1 MSRIFNEQELEA
13 LTDEERA
20 GLEDETIVDDNTEVD
35 LGAAAGDNKPATD
48 DEAKLAK
55 EAADA
60 AAAVAEQQA
69 EAAAKESAAETQPV
83 HKPKPLF
90 DTNLPDDIDARM
102 ASIKEQKKA
111 LSAKFDEGEITV
123 SEYDEQR
130 DTLDDQYQDLREAR
144 FKAALAQE
152 AIKSQE
158 VNTWEQSC
166 NEFLAK
172 HPDIAGDELKYNS
185 FDVAVRMTTSDP
197 ANAKLSANEMLDKA
211 FARWSSTF
219 GAPVQQEPVKQD
231 KQKPIVPNIGGL
243 PAADTTETDTNRF
256 AALDGL
262 IDSDPLRYQEE
273 LFKLSPSERAA
284 YLAC

>member
-20 GLEDETIVDDNTEVD
+20 GLEDETIVDDNTEVEI
-35 LGAAAGDNKPATD
+35 GADTKAATA
-48 DEAKLAK
+48 DESKLAK

-60 AAAVAEQQA
+60 AAAVTEQQA
-69 EAAAKESAAETQPV
+69 AAAEEEATSTEPQSTY
-83 HKPKPLF
+83 KPKPLF
-90 DTNLPDDIDARM
+90 DTALPDDLDARM
-102 ASIKEQKKA
+102 TSIKEQKKA

-197 ANAKLSANEMLDKA
+197 ANVKLSANEMLDKA

-219 GAPVQQEPVKQD
+219 GAPAQQEPAKQA

>member
-20 GLEDETIVDDNTEVD
+20 GLEDETIVDDNTEVEI
-35 LGAAAGDNKPATD
+35 GADTTIATNDQSAKDGPPTEQAATTSEEVAVSEQPA
-48 DEAKLAK
+48 
-55 EAADA
+55 
-60 AAAVAEQQA
+60 
-69 EAAAKESAAETQPV
+69 

-111 LSAKFDEGEITV
+111 LSAKFDEGDITV

-219 GAPVQQEPVKQD
+219 GAPAQQEPAKQA

>member
-20 GLEDETIVDDNTEVD
+20 GLEDETIVDDNTEVEI
-35 LGAAAGDNKPATD
+35 GADTKASADEQPAKDTPPTEQAATTS
-48 DEAKLAK
+48 E
-55 EAADA
+55 EVAAS
-60 AAAVAEQQA
+60 EP
-69 EAAAKESAAETQPV
+69 PV

-111 LSAKFDEGEITV
+111 LSAKFDEGDITV

-158 VNTWEQSC
+158 VNTWEQTC
-166 NEFLAK
+166 NDFLAK

-219 GAPVQQEPVKQD
+219 GAPAQQEPAKPA

-256 AALDGL
+256 AVLDGL

-273 LFKLSPSERAA
+273 LFKLSTSERAA

>member
-20 GLEDETIVDDNTEVD
+20 GLEDETIVDDNTEVEI
-35 LGAAAGDNKPATD
+35 GADTTIATNDQSAKDSPPTEQAATTSEEVAVSEPPA
-48 DEAKLAK
+48 
-55 EAADA
+55 
-60 AAAVAEQQA
+60 
-69 EAAAKESAAETQPV
+69 

-111 LSAKFDEGEITV
+111 LSAKFDEGDITV

-219 GAPVQQEPVKQD
+219 GAPVQQEPVKQA

>member
-20 GLEDETIVDDNTEVD
+20 GLEDETIVDDNTEVEIGAD
-35 LGAAAGDNKPATD
+35 TKAAADEQPAKDTPPT
-48 DEAKLAK
+48 EQ
-55 EAADA
+55 A
-60 AAAVAEQQA
+60 AATSEEVAASEP
-69 EAAAKESAAETQPV
+69 PV

-111 LSAKFDEGEITV
+111 LSAKFDEGDITV

-158 VNTWEQSC
+158 VNTWEQTC
-166 NEFLAK
+166 NDFLAK

-219 GAPVQQEPVKQD
+219 GAPAQQEPAKPA

-256 AALDGL
+256 AVLDGL

>member
-20 GLEDETIVDDNTEVD
+20 GLEDETIVDDNTEVEI
-35 LGAAAGDNKPATD
+35 GADTTIATNDQSAKDSPPTEQAATTSEEVAVSEPPA
-48 DEAKLAK
+48 
-55 EAADA
+55 
-60 AAAVAEQQA
+60 
-69 EAAAKESAAETQPV
+69 

-111 LSAKFDEGEITV
+111 LSAKFDEGDITV

-219 GAPVQQEPVKQD
+219 GAPAQQEPAKQA

-243 PAADTTETDTNRF
+243 PAADTTETDTSRF
-256 AALDGL
+256 KALDDL

>member
-20 GLEDETIVDDNTEVD
+20 GLEDETIVDDNTEVEIGAD
-35 LGAAAGDNKPATD
+35 TKAAADEQPAKD
-48 DEAKLAK
+48 
-55 EAADA
+55 
-60 AAAVAEQQA
+60 
-69 EAAAKESAAETQPV
+69 TQPTEQATTTSEEV
-83 HKPKPLF
+83 AVSEPPAHKPKPLF

-111 LSAKFDEGEITV
+111 LSAKFDEGDITV

-219 GAPVQQEPVKQD
+219 GAPVQQEPVKQA

>member
-20 GLEDETIVDDNTEVD
+20 GLEDETIVDDNTEVEI
-35 LGAAAGDNKPATD
+35 GADTKASADEQPAKDTPPTEQAATTS
-48 DEAKLAK
+48 E
-55 EAADA
+55 EVAAS
-60 AAAVAEQQA
+60 EP
-69 EAAAKESAAETQPV
+69 PV

-111 LSAKFDEGEITV
+111 LSAKFDEGDITV

-144 FKAALAQE
+144 FKASLAQE

-158 VNTWEQSC
+158 VNTWEQTC
-166 NEFLAK
+166 NDFLAK

-219 GAPVQQEPVKQD
+219 GAPAQQEPAKPA

-256 AALDGL
+256 AVLDGL

>member
-20 GLEDETIVDDNTEVD
+20 GLEDETIVDDNTEVEI
-35 LGAAAGDNKPATD
+35 GADTTTATNDQSSKDSPPTEQAATTSEEVAVSEPPA
-48 DEAKLAK
+48 
-55 EAADA
+55 
-60 AAAVAEQQA
+60 
-69 EAAAKESAAETQPV
+69 

-90 DTNLPDDIDARM
+90 DTALPDDLDARM
-102 ASIKEQKKA
+102 TSIKEQKKA

-123 SEYDEQR
+123 SEYQENIDAL
-130 DTLDDQYQDLREAR
+130 TDQYQDLREAR
-144 FKAALAQE
+144 FKASLAQE

-166 NEFLAK
+166 DAFLAK

-197 ANAKLSANEMLDKA
+197 ANAQLSANEMLDKA

-219 GAPVQQEPVKQD
+219 GAPTQQEPAKQA

-256 AALDGL
+256 TALDAL
-262 IDSDPLRYQEE
+262 IDSDPLRYQDE
-273 LFKLSPSERAA
+273 LMKLSPADRAA